1 MTGLFVHSSSLEDYK
16 SLVFSTQEKRVK
28 TNSVVLEMWFQLLLK
43 PKVKYLLFSF
53 FAWDS
58 SYWRSRVCQNIE
70 THTWRILDTPGSA
83 HLTTATQRMRSA
95 VEREVRI
102 GAWRAF
108 LGIKGLCEDLQGS
121 VGEPGPLKQDD
132 LSQAPPRSDGGSC
145 LCGSADQR
153 ETGYFKR

>member
-1 MTGLFVHSSSLEDYK
+1 MECRLSSRARRLPILTEDLFCTRENAK
-16 SLVFSTQEKRVK
+16 C
-28 TNSVVLEMWFQLLLK
+28 NGN
-43 PKVKYLLFSF
+43 
-53 FAWDS
+53 
-58 SYWRSRVCQNIE
+58 CQV
-70 THTWRILDTPGSA
+70 S
-83 HLTTATQRMRSA
+83 
-95 VEREVRI
+95 I

-132 LSQAPPRSDGGSC
+132 LSQAPPRSDGGGC